1 MKKTL
6 PIIIVLIILFV
17 GVITLGSSMVVTNE
31 NEYTLVKQFGK
42 IDRVIDE
49 AGLSFRIPFVETT
62 STLPKQMLLYNLAP
76 SDVITRD
83 KKTMICDC
91 YVLWEITDALKFSQ
105 TLNMSLGNA
114 ESRIDTVVYNATK
127 NVISSLTQEEVI
139 TGRSD
144 TLQNAII
151 SSIGE
156 SMNQYGIQILEVET
170 KRLDLPSDNKTAV
183 YERMIS
189 ERDNIAATYTA
200 EGESEAKVIRNE
212 TDKEV
217 AIMLSEAEKEAEIM
231 RAEGEGEYMRILSE
245 AYSDES
251 KTEFYDFTRSLDAA
265 KTSLVGENKTLI
277 LSPDSPLAKIFYQ

>member
-1 MKKTL
+1 MKKSIPL
-6 PIIIVLIILFV
+6 IIILAVLLFV
-17 GVITLGSSMVVTNE
+17 VVFGSSSMVVTNE

-42 IDRVIDE
+42 IDRIIDT

-62 STLPKQMLLYNLAP
+62 STIPKEILLYNLAP

-91 YVLWEITDALKFSQ
+91 YVLWEITDALKFAQ

-127 NVISSLTQEEVI
+127 NVISSMTQEEVI
-139 TGRSD
+139 SGRSD
-144 TLQNAII
+144 ELQSAII
-151 SSIGE
+151 ATIGT
-156 SMNQYGIQILEVET
+156 SVQQYGIHILEVET

-212 TDKEV
+212 TDKKV
-217 AIMLSEAEKEAEIM
+217 AIMISNAEKDAEM
-231 RAEGEGEYMRILSE
+231 LRAEGEGEYMRILSE

-251 KTEFYDFTRSLDAA
+251 KAEFYDYQRSLEAA
-265 KTSLVGENKTLI
+265 KEALRGENKTLI
-277 LSPDSPLAKIFYQ
+277 LSKDSPLAQIFY

>member
-1 MKKTL
+1 M
-6 PIIIVLIILFV
+6 
-17 GVITLGSSMVVTNE
+17 
-31 NEYTLVKQFGK
+31 
-42 IDRVIDE
+42 
-49 AGLSFRIPFVETT
+49 
-62 STLPKQMLLYNLAP
+62 LYNLAP

-91 YVLWEITDALKFSQ
+91 YVLWEITDALKFAQ

-127 NVISSLTQEEVI
+127 NVISSMTQEEVI
-139 TGRSD
+139 SGRSD
-144 TLQNAII
+144 ELQSAII
-151 SSIGE
+151 ATIGT
-156 SMNQYGIQILEVET
+156 SVQQYGIHILEVET

-212 TDKEV
+212 TDKKV
-217 AIMLSEAEKEAEIM
+217 AIMISNAEKDAEM
-231 RAEGEGEYMRILSE
+231 LRAEGEGEYMRILSE

-251 KTEFYDFTRSLDAA
+251 KAEFYDYQRSLEAA
-265 KTSLVGENKTLI
+265 KEALRGENKTLI
-277 LSPDSPLAKIFYQ
+277 LSKDSPLAQIFY